1 MKQAAGEPT
10 ERMKITLSMS
20 RAAQVALER
29 IRAKRLEGGANLRE
43 IRPSRL
49 IDEAV
54 EMLRR
59 KEGV

>member
-1 MKQAAGEPT
+1 MKQVSRGPT

-20 RAAQVALER
+20 RAAQVALEL
-29 IRAKRLEGGANLRE
+29 IRAKRLREGANRRE
-43 IRPSRL
+43 VRPSRL

-54 EMLRR
+54 DILRR